1 LRPIA
6 ARPFALAG
14 LDPRSVYAVR
24 LVNPED
30 VTLVLNKNAATD
42 FMTGKIR
49 RMSGRALMQA
59 GLPLPIA
66 SPATMAVVEGVKTR
80 D

>member
-1 LRPIA
+1 M
-6 ARPFALAG
+6 
-14 LDPRSVYAVR
+14 
-24 LVNPED
+24 
-30 VTLVLNKNAATD
+30 LNKNAATD
-42 FMTGKIR
+42 FMTGKTR

-66 SPATMAVVEGVKTR
+66 FPATMAVVEGVKTR

>member
-1 LRPIA
+1 M
-6 ARPFALAG
+6 
-14 LDPRSVYAVR
+14 
-24 LVNPED
+24 
-30 VTLVLNKNAATD
+30 LNKNADTD
-42 FMTGKIR
+42 FMTGKTQ

-66 SPATMAVVEGVKTR
+66 FPATTVVVEGVKTR